1 MKGKTKKM
9 KEKLVQ
15 FINDYQIWKLH
26 DADPGKIYE
35 KGDYKYIAFYGL
47 SRSMVAVTFFG
58 AALFYMLAL

>member
-1 MKGKTKKM
+1 M
-9 KEKLVQ
+9 KEKLIQ

-35 KGDYKYIAFYGL
+35 KGDYKYMVFYGL
-47 SRSMVAVTFFG
+47 GRSMVAVIFFG